1 MERHFY
7 FIGIAF
13 FGMINGI
20 FNPLLPLA
28 YVFSKTLMYVPLF
41 GSETLIFYF
50 ASLMLST
57 AAIILAGI
65 PAAIYEWIIG
75 AKDDSTA
82 ASLWVWL
89 AGTAILALPALGK
102 FFTVGF

>member
-1 MERHFY
+1 
-7 FIGIAF
+7 
-13 FGMINGI
+13 
-20 FNPLLPLA
+20 
-28 YVFSKTLMYVPLF
+28 
-41 GSETLIFYF
+41 
-50 ASLMLST
+50 MLST

-75 AKDDSTA
+75 AKEDSTA

-102 FFTVGF
+102 FLTVGF